1 MARRAV
7 CSKKTIQ
14 FKTKRGKTVRFTGRP
29 GGSEGCGK
37 KKRRV
42 TAWMHAVGR
51 AGRACAKKARP
62 GTSTNTRCLKQHLS
76 TSH

>member
-1 MARRAV
+1 MARPV

-14 FKTKRGKTVRFTGRP
+14 FKTKRGRVIRFTGRP

-51 AGRACAKKARP
+51 AGRTCAKKARP
-62 GTSTNTRCLKQHLS
+62 GTATNARCLKSILHAA
-76 TSH
+76 H